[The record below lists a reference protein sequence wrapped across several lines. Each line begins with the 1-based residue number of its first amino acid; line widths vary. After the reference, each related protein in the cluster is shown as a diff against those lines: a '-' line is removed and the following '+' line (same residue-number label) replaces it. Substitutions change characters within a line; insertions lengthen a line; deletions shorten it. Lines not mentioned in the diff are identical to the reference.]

1 VENYSRQSSLI
12 PPSAQLRSEALDLRI
27 AIDAEMRRLDW
38 HWKHPR
44 IQAWL
49 KRLSES
55 NTSGRIVTMVCDL
68 TDHDLQALLI
78 NLQAIPKQLEIGG
91 GDDAA

>member
-1 VENYSRQSSLI
+1 VENRTLI
-12 PPSAQLRSEALDLRI
+12 PKTAQLRSEALDLRI
-27 AIDAEMRRLDW
+27 AIDSELRRLGW

-49 KRLSES
+49 KRLSET
-55 NTSGRIVTMVCDL
+55 NTSGRIVTMVCDM
-68 TDHDLQALLI
+68 TDHDMQALLA

-91 GDDAA
+91 EEDAS

>member
-1 VENYSRQSSLI
+1 VENPRSLV
-12 PPSAQLRSEALDLRI
+12 PSASQLRSEALELRI
-27 AIDAEMRRLDW
+27 AIDAELRRLGW

-55 NTSGRIVTMVCDL
+55 NTSGRVVTMVCDM
-68 TDHDLQALLI
+68 TDHDLQALLG

-91 GDDAA
+91 DDAS